1 MKCVPSAAARVL
13 FVPGAE
19 FRYTARAREGRA
31 RIEGVREHQGRLLLR
46 LGGAT
51 DPDSASVFV
60 GATLFAPKASVPLE
74 SGEFLDV
81 DLLGCEVSG
90 IEGRSY
96 GVVERV
102 EHYPASD
109 MLVIG
114 GKLVPMVDAIVR
126 SIDIA
131 HRRIVID
138 PPAGLLDEN
147 AL

>member
-1 MKCVPSAAARVL
+1 MRL
-13 FVPGAE
+13 
-19 FRYTARAREGRA
+19 
-31 RIEGVREHQGRLLLR
+31 EGVREHRGRLLLR
-46 LGGAT
+46 FDGTA
-51 DPDSASVFV
+51 DPEAASAFV
-60 GATLFAPKASVPLE
+60 GATLFAPKTAVALE
-74 SGEFLDV
+74 PGEYLDV

-90 IEGRSY
+90 VDGRRY

-109 MLVIG
+109 MLVVA

-126 SIDIA
+126 SIDPVQ
-131 HRRIVID
+131 RRILID